1 MADDRITVLIVDD
14 IPQSREYLS
23 RLLGFES
30 DIEVVGEAASGG
42 EAIEAGLRLQP
53 AVVLVDINLPD
64 MDGIMATELLAARL
78 PSAAIIIMSVQGEPD
93 YLRRAMLAG
102 AREFLVKPF
111 SADELITSV
120 RNVHAREREKMGRVG
135 ERPAPSSGQQAV
147 VPVPDGL
154 HGRLVT
160 VYSPKGGVGRTTV
173 AINTAIAAATTLGKR
188 VCLVDASL
196 QFGDVGVLLNLS
208 PKNKTIVDLI
218 SDGVADLDS
227 IENAIVT
234 HSSGVRVLLAPPT
247 PEMAEL
253 VTTSAVKQ
261 IVEALCRSHDLV
273 IVDCWP
279 WLHETTLAL
288 LDLADEIVAVM
299 TLEITIIKNMR
310 LFLDIADQ
318 LGYPEEKIRLVL
330 NRSDAAMGIRLADVQ
345 ASIGRTIGSTII
357 SDGRTVV
364 YAANRGF
371 PFMVNEAQAQVSQD
385 VLRLAR
391 LLTGDTPAPAARS
404 AAPARKK
411 SLFARR

>member
-1 MADDRITVLIVDD
+1 MADSISVLIVDD
-14 IPQSREYLS
+14 IPQTREYLAK
-23 RLLGFES
+23 LLGFEG
-30 DIEVVGEAASGG
+30 DIQVVGEAASGG

-53 AVVLVDINLPD
+53 AVVLMDINLPD

-135 ERPAPSSGQQAV
+135 ERPTPVNAAKAV
-147 VPVPDGL
+147 VPVMAGEP
-154 HGRLVT
+154 GRLVT

-173 AINTAIAAATTLGKR
+173 AVNTAIAAAAILGKR
-188 VCLVDASL
+188 VCVVDASF

-208 PKNKTIVDLI
+208 PKNKTIADLI
-218 SDGVADLDS
+218 VDGVADLDS
-227 IENAIVT
+227 IDSALVT
-234 HSSGVRVLLAPPT
+234 HSSGIRVLLAPRT
-247 PEMAEL
+247 PELAEL

-261 IVEALCRSHDLV
+261 IVEALRRNHDLV
-273 IVDCWP
+273 IVDAWP

-288 LDLADEIVAVM
+288 LDLADEILAVM
-299 TLEITIIKNMR
+299 TLELTIIKNMR
-310 LFLDIADQ
+310 LFLDIAEQ
-318 LGYPEEKIRLVL
+318 LGYPSEKIRLVL
-330 NRSDAAMGIRLADVQ
+330 NRADAVMGIRVSDVE
-345 ASIGRTIGSTII
+345 ASLGHPIRSTVV

-364 YAANRGF
+364 YSMNRGV
-371 PFMVNEAQAQVSQD
+371 PFMITEPQVQVSQD
-385 VLRLAR
+385 LLRLAR
-391 LLTGDTPAPAARS
+391 ALTGEHPQAPVEAPT
-404 AAPARKK
+404 PARKK